1 MTDSLEHHHESW
13 KTYPESLEREVREC
27 LSHMYDFAAMQ
38 DDPLVQRLAPH
49 LSGLERIQVVRKLL
63 IDMIEQLNDS
73 VRQQSRPARLY
84 NILQLRYIEEEPT
97 SVIVQQLALSERQ
110 YYREL
115 NRAIEGFTQLLWDH
129 IMRSAPKTETVPA
142 ETISAQSEIE
152 RAYNELDFS
161 TTDLQ
166 SLLLEAKG
174 FVRSLADQYAVS
186 IELITE
192 NGVAITDAPANILK
206 QVIVYLLN
214 TLIKRLS
221 SGSQVYLYVDMAD
234 NHPAIKMEL
243 ADKQVDS
250 SVRESLEQDE
260 ILTYL
265 LQKINAT
272 LYIPRDSNLLVEL
285 HLPQP
290 FKEILVIDDNPDVI
304 TLIER
309 YLAHSSYSV
318 VGVQDA
324 QEGIE
329 VAQRMQPFVII
340 LDIMMPKSDGWEVLQ
355 TLKNHPET
363 SHIPVLVCSV
373 LDTPELAL
381 SLGASYYLRK
391 PPGRVDLLAILAQ
404 IAE

>member
-1 MTDSLEHHHESW
+1 MNPGT
-13 KTYPESLEREVREC
+13 TYPESLEREVRDC

-49 LSGLERIQVVRKLL
+49 LTGLERIQVVRKML

-73 VRQQSRPARLY
+73 VRHQSRPGRLY

-97 SVIVQQLALSERQ
+97 TVIVQQLALSERQ

-115 NRAIEGFTQLLWDH
+115 NRAIEGFTQLLWDQ
-129 IMRSAPKTETVPA
+129 ITRNAPKADTAPT
-142 ETISAQSEIE
+142 ETISAQTEIE
-152 RAYNELDFS
+152 RAYNESDFS

-166 SLLLEAKG
+166 TLLLEAKG
-174 FVRSLADQYAVS
+174 FVQSLAEQYD
-186 IELITE
+186 IFIDLIPE
-192 NGVAITDAPANILK
+192 NGVIITDTPVNILK
-206 QVIVYLLN
+206 QVLVYLLN
-214 TLIKRLS
+214 TLIKRVS
-221 SGSQVYLYVDMAD
+221 PGSHVYLYVDMAD

-243 ADKQVDS
+243 AEGQVES
-250 SVRESLEQDE
+250 SLEQDE
-260 ILTYL
+260 VLAYL

-272 LYIPRDSNLLVEL
+272 LIIPQDSPVLVEL
-285 HLPQP
+285 QLPQP
-290 FKEILVIDDNPDVI
+290 FKEVLIIDDNPDVI

-324 QEGIE
+324 LEGIE
-329 VAQRMQPFVII
+329 VARKMQPFVII

-355 TLKNHPET
+355 KLKNHSET

-404 IAE
+404 ISE